1 MNLRI
6 CNFRTIQKL
15 ACPPLYKLYNID
27 EKGHGGGVPKY
38 EPFPSLLQLSYDFED
53 IIEVEENLSNSP
65 LPAAASSKD
74 PSSTLKRSETRRCRP
89 LIGQASLDWVEARG
103 SRESLHKIQEEGE
116 ALRPRAYNSRKI
128 KVVTFYNF
136 I

>member
-1 MNLRI
+1 VICGLAHLRILRI
-6 CNFRTIQKL
+6 CDVRTVR
-15 ACPPLYKLYNID
+15 
-27 EKGHGGGVPKY
+27 GVRSINL
-38 EPFPSLLQLSYDFED
+38 FPSLSQLSYDFED

-89 LIGQASLDWVEARG
+89 LIGQASLDWVEAPG

-116 ALRPRAYNSRKI
+116 ALRPRTYNSRKT
-128 KVVTFYNF
+128 KVVTFLSNF